1 MMKNF
6 TELLIRYRRPG
17 IALLL
22 AVTLILSYGILKVNI
37 NADFSTYLRE
47 DDPVVQQFNL
57 IGEVYA
63 SKSLALVLIEADDV
77 FHPDTLTL
85 IQELTDAYEA
95 LDDVAYV
102 TSLMNVTDIKGTE
115 EGLEIG
121 SLISE
126 WELPESQKDRDR
138 LKTYVLAKERYVKD
152 IVSEDG
158 KLTAIVIRLM
168 PDVYEFITASKIKE
182 VTEAI
187 APNLDQISY
196 GGLPFMMHQMTLNIM
211 KNMTYLEPVMFL
223 LMISV
228 LFLGFRKPGG
238 VILPLLVVAFTII
251 WTVGLMAVFDLE
263 LNMLTALV
271 PVLLVAMGSAD
282 GVHIMKRYYEK
293 QQEGIPPNEA
303 IRTTFSEMSTPIIL
317 TTVTTMVGFLSL
329 VSSDFDVV
337 KEFGIVTTLGVFL
350 ALAVTFVIIPV
361 LLSYSNAKPAATP
374 SRKMPVRGH
383 RLTQAWGNLIFHH
396 KGKVLILSTVLVLA
410 AAILIPMLKKS
421 VDWSLCLPKG
431 SKAHQAEML
440 LREHFGGTV
449 PVQFLVKGPM
459 KDAATL
465 KVMRYLER
473 YVDSVPSI
481 GETQSIA
488 DIMAEMNEAMA
499 FRYRVPETSAAV
511 ANLWFLIETEDILE
525 QFVREDE
532 VEGLIQAKLDSWDTE
547 ILAEV
552 MEQVQQFV
560 ATLPEKLF
568 MVNLAEAAPDV
579 KAPLLT
585 IRTDFQHRSHC
596 DDSYD
601 ADDRG
606 EFCGDGRLRH
616 RIGFLHH
623 HDRLGGNWVGHRYGY
638 SFYFKF

>member
-1 MMKNF
+1 MAAEQRSGENDFRRHVRRTEIMTMKNF
-6 TELLIRYRRPG
+6 TEQLIRYRRPG

-22 AVTLILSYGILKVNI
+22 AITLILGYAILKISI

-47 DDPVVQQFNL
+47 DDPVVQKFNL

-77 FHPDTLTL
+77 FSPETLTL

-102 TSLMNVTDIKGTE
+102 TSLMNITDIKDADGGIE
-115 EGLEIG
+115 VG

-126 WELPESQKDRDR
+126 WELPESQEDRDR
-138 LKTYVLAKERYVKD
+138 LKNYVLSKERYVKD

-168 PDVYEFITASKIKE
+168 PNVYEFTAANKIKE

-187 APNLDQISY
+187 APNLAQISY

-211 KNMTYLEPVMFL
+211 NNVTYLQPVMFL

-228 LFLGFRKPGG
+228 LYLGFRKPGG
-238 VILPLLVVAFTII
+238 VALPLVVVAFTII
-251 WTVGLMAVFDLE
+251 WTIGLMAVFDLE

-282 GVHIMKRYYEK
+282 GIHIMKRYYEK
-293 QQEGIPPNEA
+293 LQEGSIPVKA
-303 IRTTFSEMSTPIIL
+303 IRATFSEMRTPIIL

-337 KEFGIVTTLGVFL
+337 KEFGIVTMLGVFL
-350 ALAVTFVIIPV
+350 ALVVTFVIIPV
-361 LLSYSNAKPAATP
+361 LLSYSKTKPTATP
-374 SRKMPVRGH
+374 ARTKPVREN
-383 RLTQAWGNLIFHH
+383 RLTHGWGSLIFNH
-396 KGKVLILSTVLVLA
+396 KRKVLILSTVMVLA
-410 AAILIPMLKKS
+410 TAILIPTLKKS

-449 PVQFLVKGPM
+449 PVQFLVNGPM

-473 YVDSVPSI
+473 YVESVPSI

-488 DIMAEMNEAMA
+488 DVMAEMNEVIAD
-499 FRYRVPETSAAV
+499 RYLVPETSAAM
-511 ANLWFLIETEDILE
+511 ANL
-525 QFVREDE
+525 
-532 VEGLIQAKLDSWDTE
+532 
-547 ILAEV
+547 
-552 MEQVQQFV
+552 
-560 ATLPEKLF
+560 
-568 MVNLAEAAPDV
+568 
-579 KAPLLT
+579 
-585 IRTDFQHRSHC
+585 
-596 DDSYD
+596 
-601 ADDRG
+601 
-606 EFCGDGRLRH
+606 
-616 RIGFLHH
+616 
-623 HDRLGGNWVGHRYGY
+623 
-638 SFYFKF
+638 